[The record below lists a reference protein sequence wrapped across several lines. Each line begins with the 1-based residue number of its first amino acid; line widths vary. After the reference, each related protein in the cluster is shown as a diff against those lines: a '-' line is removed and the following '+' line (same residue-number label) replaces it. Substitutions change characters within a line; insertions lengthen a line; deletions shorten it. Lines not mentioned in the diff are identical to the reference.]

1 MLPDAPST
9 FPPTISRM
17 RIESI
22 SRGTKDALRVT
33 FSDETTLRV
42 TEDERLSFGL
52 YEGREIDADE
62 LARLRKAA
70 ASSSA
75 RALAARMIGA
85 RALSRA
91 ALIKKLSQKGVEETD
106 AIAAADWLGSIG
118 ALDDASYAA
127 ALVRRCSASGYGAAR
142 AKDELYRALVP
153 RELWDEALAQ
163 LDDGAETI
171 EKFAAAKLGG
181 RAIDEKA
188 IRRVRDALLRRGFSW
203 EQIRPVLSRY
213 RELPE

>member
-1 MLPDAPST
+1 MK
-9 FPPTISRM
+9 
-17 RIESI
+17 IESI
-22 SRGTKDALRVT
+22 SRGAKDALCVT

-42 TEDERLSFGL
+42 TEDELLSFDL
-52 YEGREIDADE
+52 YKGREVDASE
-62 LARLRKAA
+62 LVQLRKAA

-75 RALAARMIGA
+75 RALAARIIGA

-91 ALIKKLSQKGVEETD
+91 ALIKKLTQKGVEEVD
-106 AIAAADWLGSIG
+106 AIAAAEWLASIG
-118 ALDDASYAA
+118 ALDDAAYAA
-127 ALVRRCSASGYGAAR
+127 AIVRRCGANGYGAAR

-153 RELWDEALAQ
+153 RELWDEAMAQ
-163 LDDGAETI
+163 LDDGAAAI
-171 EKFAAAKLGG
+171 EKFAAAKLAG
-181 RAIDEKA
+181 RTVDEKA

>member
-1 MLPDAPST
+1 
-9 FPPTISRM
+9 M

-22 SRGTKDALRVT
+22 SRGAKGSLCVT

-42 TEDERLSFGL
+42 TEDELLSFDL
-52 YEGREIDADE
+52 YKGREVDASG
-62 LARLRKAA
+62 LAQLRKAA

-75 RALAARMIGA
+75 RALAARIIGA

-91 ALIKKLSQKGVEETD
+91 ALIKKLTQKGVEETD
-106 AIAAADWLGSIG
+106 AITAADWLAGIG
-118 ALDDASYAA
+118 ALDDAAYAA
-127 ALVRRCSASGYGAAR
+127 ALVRRCGANGYGAAR

-153 RELWDEALAQ
+153 RELWDEAMAQ
-163 LDDGAETI
+163 LDDGAAAI
-171 EKFAAAKLGG
+171 EKFAAAKLAG
-181 RAIDEKA
+181 RTVDEKA